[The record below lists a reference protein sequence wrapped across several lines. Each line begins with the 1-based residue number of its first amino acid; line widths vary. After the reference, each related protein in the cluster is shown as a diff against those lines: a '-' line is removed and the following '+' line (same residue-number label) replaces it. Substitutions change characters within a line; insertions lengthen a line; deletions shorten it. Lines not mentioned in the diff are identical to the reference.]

1 MKNKSISTVIILGA
15 LSMLSILIIQLLWVG
30 RTIETQ
36 NVSLAI
42 QQKEDSLNLKE
53 FQDHVHRSLM
63 NVLSTIQKRDGD
75 KSICT
80 VR

>member
-53 FQDHVHRSLM
+53 FQDL
-63 NVLSTIQKRDGD
+63 
-75 KSICT
+75 
-80 VR
+80 

>member
-1 MKNKSISTVIILGA
+1 
-15 LSMLSILIIQLLWVG
+15 MLSILIIQLLWVG